1 MTYYAYKQAIKN
13 GVTTTTNKTGAKRAM
28 EYQYYLF
35 CANSSQNNDANEF
48 SAVEWGTVEGGKL
61 ERKTW
66 KYDEEEQE

>member
-13 GVTTTTNKTGAKRAM
+13 GAVTTTSKTGDKSAM

-35 CANSSQNNDANEF
+35 CANSSKNEDKNEF

-61 ERKTW
+61 ERKVW
-66 KYDEEEQE
+66 NHEVQA